1 MAHGEAGRVL
11 EDTTLDE
18 PVSET
23 LNRELR
29 AIAKKLHKVAWMNSD
44 SKVCVCVC
52 MRACVRACLPACL
65 RMLACRP
72 AHQTRTC
79 GLALRGGTERT
90 QVRAEVGVE
99 SGWKELA
106 PTTRTH
112 ARTPARTHQPAH
124 ARGPQAELRNWDLW
138 GPLVLCLVLAITLSM
153 GTSQPEE
160 VVVKGKTIK
169 LHGEDESA
177 PVFAAVFVIVWCG
190 AAVVTINAVLLG
202 GTVSFFQ
209 SICVLGYCVFPLT
222 VSALVSMGV
231 GWTGCASNVCLAARL
246 LTTGVGLVWST
257 KASMGFL
264 DEVVSPK
271 RSALAAYPVYLFYAA
286 IAWIILI
293 RSSP

>member
-1 MAHGEAGRVL
+1 M
-11 EDTTLDE
+11 
-18 PVSET
+18 
-23 LNRELR
+23 
-29 AIAKKLHKVAWMNSD
+29 
-44 SKVCVCVC
+44 
-52 MRACVRACLPACL
+52 
-65 RMLACRP
+65 
-72 AHQTRTC
+72 
-79 GLALRGGTERT
+79 
-90 QVRAEVGVE
+90 
-99 SGWKELA
+99 
-106 PTTRTH
+106 
-112 ARTPARTHQPAH
+112 
-124 ARGPQAELRNWDLW
+124 
-138 GPLVLCLVLAITLSM
+138 CLVLAITLSM